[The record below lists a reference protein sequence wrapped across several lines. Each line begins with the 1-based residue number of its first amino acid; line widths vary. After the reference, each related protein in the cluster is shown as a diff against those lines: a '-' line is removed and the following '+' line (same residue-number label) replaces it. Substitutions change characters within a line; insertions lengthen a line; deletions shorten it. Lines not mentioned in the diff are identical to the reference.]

1 MSNHIVQIAVFRKMT
16 CTLVE
21 TGLTIP
27 NCRQFA
33 RLNGRCLSNHL
44 SISACSTVTTNTI
57 RIYNTLSKVKE
68 PFKTILPNKVG
79 MYLCGPTVYAEAH
92 IGHMVGPV
100 IFDTIKRY
108 LAYCGFEVTWVV
120 NITDVDDKLIIRS
133 REKGISMFQLATS
146 MTADYLANL
155 QSLGVDQIDHLPRA
169 TDNMDEIIK
178 FVQELIELDFAYA
191 SGGDVYFDVL
201 KDNEYGRLSNRSV
214 DSQQGDGGDAASR
227 KRSPGDFALWKS
239 AKPDEPSWESPWGLG
254 RPGWHIE
261 CSAMSRRILGK
272 TFDIHGGGL
281 DLVFPHHENE
291 LAQSRCCH
299 GQPMVTYW
307 LHNGLMQ
314 AADAKGKVGG
324 KNDREDATAPVAS
337 APVEPADTA
346 STKISRSK
354 GAGGL
359 AQLIERHTGE
369 RIRFFLLRSHYRSTT
384 LFGDEPLAEAGASLE
399 AFYRLIQRFERIS
412 GLKFYDAADLPFNKH
427 RDTFKPLATKNEAI
441 AEIVR
446 LRESFLT
453 KMDDDF
459 NTGGATGDLFEIA
472 RSLNRFIDAEQLE
485 ETAKRSTDSIALLV
499 SGMSILK
506 ELGAI
511 LGVFIKPPKQ
521 SNNSDGTTE
530 ILDGLMQLLIQVR
543 AEARVK
549 RDFAMSDS
557 VRNGLTNIGIAL
569 QDGKEGT
576 TWSIHRE

>member
-1 MSNHIVQIAVFRKMT
+1 MNRKMP
-16 CTLVE
+16 CTLFE
-21 TGLTIP
+21 TGFNIP
-27 NCRQFA
+27 NRWQLA
-33 RLNGRCLSNHL
+33 RLVNNCLSNHL
-44 SISACSTVTTNTI
+44 SSSACSTVTTNTI

-68 PFKTILPNKVG
+68 PFQTILPGKVG

-108 LAYCGFEVTWVV
+108 LAYCDFEVTWVV
-120 NITDVDDKLIIRS
+120 NITDVDDKLINRS
-133 REKGISMFQLATS
+133 REKGISMFKLATS

-178 FVQELIELDFAYA
+178 FVQELIDLDFAYA

-214 DSQQGDGGDAASR
+214 DAQQGDGGDAASR

-239 AKPDEPSWESPWGLG
+239 AKPDEPSWASPWGLG

-324 KNDREDATAPVAS
+324 RNDREDSATPTAVAS
-337 APVEPADTA
+337 APIEPADTA

-412 GLKFYDAADLPFNKH
+412 GLKFYDANDLPFNKH
-427 RDTFKPLATKNEAI
+427 RDSFKPPVTKNDAI
-441 AEIVR
+441 VEIVR
-446 LRESFLT
+446 LRDSFLT

-472 RSLNRFIDAEQLE
+472 RSMNRFIDAEQLE
-485 ETAKRSTDSIALLV
+485 ETAKRSPDSVALLV
-499 SGMSILK
+499 SGMGILK
-506 ELGAI
+506 ELGSI

-521 SNNSDGTTE
+521 SPSSDGTTD
-530 ILDGLMQLLIQVR
+530 ILDSVVQLLIQMR
-543 AEARVK
+543 ADARVK
-549 RDFAMSDS
+549 RDFATSDS
-557 VRNGLTNIGIAL
+557 VRNGLTAIGIAL

-576 TWSIHRE
+576 TWSINRQ

>member
-1 MSNHIVQIAVFRKMT
+1 MLEFAI
-16 CTLVE
+16 
-21 TGLTIP
+21 LTSP
-27 NCRQFA
+27 LLLPFYFA
-33 RLNGRCLSNHL
+33 
-44 SISACSTVTTNTI
+44 TVTTNTI
-57 RIYNTLSKVKE
+57 RIYNTLSKNKE
-68 PFKTILPNKVG
+68 PFHTLLPGKVG

-100 IFDTIKRY
+100 IFDTIKRF

-120 NITDVDDKLIIRS
+120 NITDVDDKLINRA
-133 REKGISMFQLATS
+133 REKGISMFQLATA

-155 QSLGVDQIDHLPRA
+155 QSLGVDQIDHMPRA

-178 FVQELIELDFAYA
+178 FVQELIELEFAYA

-214 DSQQGDGGDAASR
+214 DSQQGDGGDAVSR
-227 KRSPGDFALWKS
+227 KRSTGDFALWKS

-314 AADAKGKVGG
+314 ASDAKGKVGG
-324 KNDREDATAPVAS
+324 KNDRDESQSSTPAA
-337 APVEPADTA
+337 VEPTDTA

-384 LFGDEPLAEAGASLE
+384 LFGEEPLAEAGASLE

-412 GLKFYDAADLPFNKH
+412 GLSFYDTNQLPYNKQ
-427 RDTFKPLATKNEAI
+427 RDSFVLPSTKNEAI
-441 AEIVR
+441 LEVVR
-446 LRESFLT
+446 LRESFLA

-485 ETAKRSTDSIALLV
+485 ETAKRSPESVAWLIN
-499 SGMSILK
+499 GMSILR

-511 LGVFIKPPKQ
+511 LGIFVKPLKQ
-521 SNNSDGTTE
+521 SNSNDGTAE
-530 ILDGLMQLLIQVR
+530 ILGGLMQLLIQVR

-557 VRNGLTNIGIAL
+557 VRNGLTQIGIAL

-576 TWSIHRE
+576 TWTMNR

>member
-1 MSNHIVQIAVFRKMT
+1 M
-16 CTLVE
+16 
-21 TGLTIP
+21 
-27 NCRQFA
+27 
-33 RLNGRCLSNHL
+33 
-44 SISACSTVTTNTI
+44 TTNTI
-57 RIYNTLSKVKE
+57 RIYNTLSKNKE
-68 PFKTILPNKVG
+68 PFKTLQPGKVG

-100 IFDTIKRY
+100 IFDTIKRF
-108 LAYCGFEVTWVV
+108 LTYCGYDVTWVV
-120 NITDVDDKLIIRS
+120 NITDVDDKLINRA
-133 REKGISMFQLATS
+133 REKGISMFQLATA

-178 FVQELIELDFAYA
+178 FVQELIALDFAYV

-201 KDNEYGRLSNRSV
+201 KDNEYGRLSNRSI

-227 KRSPGDFALWKS
+227 KRSNGDFALWKS

-314 AADAKGKVGG
+314 ASEAKGKVGG
-324 KNDREDATAPVAS
+324 KNDRDGSQATAFATA
-337 APVEPADTA
+337 APAAPAAPAEAPDDA

-384 LFGDEPLAEAGASLE
+384 LFGEEPLAEAGASLE

-412 GLKFYDAADLPFNKH
+412 AIPFYDTNQLPCNKH
-427 RDTFKPLATKNEAI
+427 RDTFVPPNTKNEAI
-441 AEIVR
+441 IEVVR
-446 LRESFLT
+446 LRESFLA

-472 RSLNRFIDAEQLE
+472 RSLNRFIDAEHLE
-485 ETAKRSTDSIALLV
+485 ETAKRTQENIALLV

-511 LGVFIKPPKQ
+511 LGIFVKLPKQ
-521 SNNSDGTTE
+521 LNSNDGTTE

-557 VRNGLTNIGIAL
+557 VRIGLSQIGIAL

-576 TWSIHRE
+576 TWTMNREM

>member
-1 MSNHIVQIAVFRKMT
+1 M
-16 CTLVE
+16 
-21 TGLTIP
+21 
-27 NCRQFA
+27 
-33 RLNGRCLSNHL
+33 
-44 SISACSTVTTNTI
+44 TTNAI
-57 RIYNTLSKVKE
+57 RIYNTLSKNKE
-68 PFKTILPNKVG
+68 PFQTLQPGKVG

-100 IFDTIKRY
+100 IFDTIKRF
-108 LAYCGFEVTWVV
+108 LAYCGYEVTWVV
-120 NITDVDDKLIIRS
+120 NITDVDDKLINRS
-133 REKGISMFQLATS
+133 REKGISMFQLATA

-178 FVQELIELDFAYA
+178 FVQELIELDFAYV

-201 KDNEYGRLSNRSV
+201 KDNEYGRLSNRSA
-214 DSQQGDGGDAASR
+214 DSQQGDGGDTASR

-239 AKPDEPSWESPWGLG
+239 AKRDEPSWESPWGLG

-324 KNDREDATAPVAS
+324 KNDRTDAPANTTATVAAVDAT
-337 APVEPADTA
+337 DTA

-384 LFGDEPLAEAGASLE
+384 LFGEEPLAEAGASLE
-399 AFYRLIQRFERIS
+399 TFYRLIQRFERLS
-412 GLKFYDAADLPFNKH
+412 GLSFYDASQLPYNRL
-427 RDTFKPLATKNEAI
+427 RDTFKAPTTKNEAI
-441 AEIVR
+441 AEVVR

-472 RSLNRFIDAEQLE
+472 RSMNRFIDGEQLE
-485 ETAKRSTDSIALLV
+485 EAAKRTPVNIALLV

-521 SNNSDGTTE
+521 SNNNDGTME
-530 ILDGLMQLLIQVR
+530 VLDGLMQLLIQVR

-557 VRNGLTNIGIAL
+557 VRNGLTQIGIAL

-576 TWSIHRE
+576 TWTINRSGG

>member
-1 MSNHIVQIAVFRKMT
+1 MGPK
-16 CTLVE
+16 TLPV
-21 TGLTIP
+21 LLHQ
-27 NCRQFA
+27 N
-33 RLNGRCLSNHL
+33 S
-44 SISACSTVTTNTI
+44 SDTVTINTI
-57 RIYNTLSKVKE
+57 RIYNTLSKNKE
-68 PFKTILPNKVG
+68 PFQTLQPGKVG

-100 IFDTIKRY
+100 IFDTIKRF
-108 LAYCGFEVTWVV
+108 LAYCGYEVTWVV
-120 NITDVDDKLIIRS
+120 NITDVDDKLINKS
-133 REKGISMFQLATS
+133 REKGISMFQLATA
-146 MTADYLANL
+146 MTADYLSNL
-155 QSLGVDQIDHLPRA
+155 RSLGVDQIDHLPRA

-178 FVQELIELDFAYA
+178 FVQELIALDFAYA

-201 KDNEYGRLSNRSV
+201 KDSEYGRLSNRSA
-214 DSQQGDGGDAASR
+214 DSQQGDGGDTASR
-227 KRSPGDFALWKS
+227 KRSAGDFALWKS
-239 AKPDEPSWESPWGLG
+239 AKPDEPSWESPWGQG

-324 KNDREDATAPVAS
+324 KNDRDESKANES
-337 APVEPADTA
+337 APGSETDSA

-384 LFGDEPLAEAGASLE
+384 LFGEEPLNEARVSLE
-399 AFYRLIQRFERIS
+399 AFYRLIQRFERIC
-412 GLKFYDAADLPFNKH
+412 GLSFYDVSQLAYNNH
-427 RDTFKPLATKNEAI
+427 RDNFSAPTTKNDAI
-441 AEIVR
+441 VEVLR

-472 RSLNRFIDAEQLE
+472 RSINRFIDTEQLE
-485 ETAKRSTDSIALLV
+485 ETAKRSKENVALLV
-499 SGMSILK
+499 AGMSILK

-511 LGVFIKPPKQ
+511 LGVFMKPPKQ
-521 SNNSDGTTE
+521 SSNSDGTAE
-530 ILDGLMQLLIQVR
+530 ILDGLVKLLIEVR
-543 AEARVK
+543 AEARLK

-557 VRNGLTNIGIAL
+557 VRNGLTEIGIAL

-576 TWSIHRE
+576 TWTIQRD

>member
-1 MSNHIVQIAVFRKMT
+1 M
-16 CTLVE
+16 
-21 TGLTIP
+21 
-27 NCRQFA
+27 
-33 RLNGRCLSNHL
+33 
-44 SISACSTVTTNTI
+44 TTNTI
-57 RIYNTLSKVKE
+57 RIYNTLSKIKE
-68 PFKTILPNKVG
+68 PFQTLEPGKVG

-100 IFDTIKRY
+100 IFDTIKRF
-108 LAYCGFEVTWVV
+108 LAYCGYEVTWVV
-120 NITDVDDKLIIRS
+120 NITDVDDKLINRS
-133 REKGISMFQLATS
+133 REKGISMFQLATA

-155 QSLGVDQIDHLPRA
+155 QALGVDQIDHLPRA

-178 FVQELIELDFAYA
+178 FVQELIALDFAYA

-324 KNDREDATAPVAS
+324 KNDRGETQTSTDATPEVKVDS
-337 APVEPADTA
+337 A

-359 AQLIERHTGE
+359 AQLIDRHTGE

-384 LFGDEPLAEAGASLE
+384 LFGEEPLAEAGASLE

-412 GLKFYDAADLPFNKH
+412 GRSFYDANQLPFNQH
-427 RDTFKPLATKNEAI
+427 RDSFVAPVTKNIAI
-441 AEIVR
+441 NEIVR

-472 RSLNRFIDAEQLE
+472 RSMNRFVDAEHLE
-485 ETAKRSTDSIALLV
+485 ESAKRSHESVELFV
-499 SGMSILK
+499 CGMSILK

-511 LGVFIKPPKQ
+511 LGIFIKPPKQ
-521 SNNSDGTTE
+521 SNSQDDTTE
-530 ILDGLMQLLIQVR
+530 ILDGLIQLLIQVR

-557 VRNGLTNIGIAL
+557 VRNGLTQIGIAL

-576 TWSIHRE
+576 TWTIQRGS

>member
-1 MSNHIVQIAVFRKMT
+1 
-16 CTLVE
+16 
-21 TGLTIP
+21 
-27 NCRQFA
+27 
-33 RLNGRCLSNHL
+33 
-44 SISACSTVTTNTI
+44 
-57 RIYNTLSKVKE
+57 
-68 PFKTILPNKVG
+68 

-100 IFDTIKRY
+100 IFDTIKRF

-120 NITDVDDKLIIRS
+120 NITDVDDKLINRA
-133 REKGISMFQLATS
+133 REKGISMFQLATA

-155 QSLGVDQIDHLPRA
+155 QSLGVDQIDHMPRA

-178 FVQELIELDFAYA
+178 FVQELIELEFAYA

-214 DSQQGDGGDAASR
+214 DSQQGDGGDAVSR
-227 KRSPGDFALWKS
+227 KRSTGDFALWKS

-314 AADAKGKVGG
+314 ASDAKGKVGG
-324 KNDREDATAPVAS
+324 KNDRDESQSSTPAA
-337 APVEPADTA
+337 VEPTDTA

-384 LFGDEPLAEAGASLE
+384 LFGEEPLAEAGASLE

-412 GLKFYDAADLPFNKH
+412 GLSFYDTNQLPYNKL
-427 RDTFKPLATKNEAI
+427 RDSFVPPSTKNEAI
-441 AEIVR
+441 LEVVR
-446 LRESFLT
+446 LRESFLA

-485 ETAKRSTDSIALLV
+485 ETNKRLPESVAWLIN
-499 SGMSILK
+499 GMSILK

-511 LGVFIKPPKQ
+511 LGIFVKPPKQ
-521 SNNSDGTTE
+521 SNSNDGTAE

-557 VRNGLTNIGIAL
+557 VRNGLTQIGIAL

-576 TWSIHRE
+576 TWTMNR

>member
-1 MSNHIVQIAVFRKMT
+1 
-16 CTLVE
+16 
-21 TGLTIP
+21 
-27 NCRQFA
+27 
-33 RLNGRCLSNHL
+33 
-44 SISACSTVTTNTI
+44 
-57 RIYNTLSKVKE
+57 
-68 PFKTILPNKVG
+68 
-79 MYLCGPTVYAEAH
+79 
-92 IGHMVGPV
+92 
-100 IFDTIKRY
+100 
-108 LAYCGFEVTWVV
+108 
-120 NITDVDDKLIIRS
+120 
-133 REKGISMFQLATS
+133 
-146 MTADYLANL
+146 
-155 QSLGVDQIDHLPRA
+155 
-169 TDNMDEIIK
+169 
-178 FVQELIELDFAYA
+178 
-191 SGGDVYFDVL
+191 
-201 KDNEYGRLSNRSV
+201 
-214 DSQQGDGGDAASR
+214 
-227 KRSPGDFALWKS
+227 
-239 AKPDEPSWESPWGLG
+239 
-254 RPGWHIE
+254 
-261 CSAMSRRILGK
+261 MSRRILGK

-314 AADAKGKVGG
+314 ASEAKGKVGG
-324 KNDREDATAPVAS
+324 KNDRDESQATAS
-337 APVEPADTA
+337 ATAAPADAPDGA

-384 LFGDEPLAEAGASLE
+384 LFGEEPLAEAGASLE

-412 GLKFYDAADLPFNKH
+412 AIPFYDTNQLPCNKH
-427 RDTFKPLATKNEAI
+427 RDTFVPPNTKNEAI
-441 AEIVR
+441 IEVVR
-446 LRESFLT
+446 LRESFLA

-472 RSLNRFIDAEQLE
+472 RSLNRFIDAEHLE
-485 ETAKRSTDSIALLV
+485 ETAKRTQENIALLV

-511 LGVFIKPPKQ
+511 LGIFVKLPKQ
-521 SNNSDGTTE
+521 LNSNDGTTE

-557 VRNGLTNIGIAL
+557 VRIGLSQIGIAL

-576 TWSIHRE
+576 TWTMNREM